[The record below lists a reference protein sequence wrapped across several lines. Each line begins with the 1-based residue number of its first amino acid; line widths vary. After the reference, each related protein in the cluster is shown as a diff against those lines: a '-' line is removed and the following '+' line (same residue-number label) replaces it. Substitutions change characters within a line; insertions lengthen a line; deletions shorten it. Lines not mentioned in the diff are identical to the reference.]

1 MKSSEQMAKREFDKL
16 APRDKWLILAWRERG
31 YDWCDSLLN
40 SGVLSSTGWRVHPE
54 EAARAQESDRID
66 ELILRQYMRSMPTD
80 DALRRREAAEHEAA
94 HAIVA
99 QALGVRV
106 RVAHVLADGS
116 GGCLHEYG
124 TPIQTATIALAGEIW
139 IGTFRSLEFPRG
151 PAGCK
156 SDRRAACSA
165 VGADDWEL
173 KRAYEQCHTIL
184 KENRA
189 IVLALADRI
198 DADGHAFL

>member
-1 MKSSEQMAKREFDKL
+1 MKSSEQMARAAFEELDT
-16 APRDKWLILAWRERG
+16 RDKWLVLSWRERG
-31 YDWCDSLLN
+31 HAWCTSLLN
-40 SGVLSSTGWRVHPE
+40 SGVLSSTGRRVRPE
-54 EAARAQESDRID
+54 EAARAQERDRID

-80 DALRRREAAEHEAA
+80 EALRRREAAEHEAA

-106 RVAHVLADGS
+106 RVAHVLADGA
-116 GGCLHEYG
+116 GGCIHEYG

-151 PAGCK
+151 ASGCE
-156 SDRRAACSA
+156 SDRRAAAEA
-165 VGADDWEL
+165 VDSWTLGQAH
-173 KRAYEQCHTIL
+173 KQCVVIL

-189 IVLALADRI
+189 AVLALADRI